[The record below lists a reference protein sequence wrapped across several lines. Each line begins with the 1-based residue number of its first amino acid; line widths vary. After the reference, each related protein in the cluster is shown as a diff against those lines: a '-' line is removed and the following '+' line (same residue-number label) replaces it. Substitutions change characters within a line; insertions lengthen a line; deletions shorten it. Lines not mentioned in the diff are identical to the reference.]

1 MIPIIDAFHNSS
13 VEVDIS
19 NSTSFFRVRETI
31 RRVVSV
37 DDVTLPV
44 CFLCCV
50 DDKWFISPTEFL
62 LSVESD
68 KPDATEFLDK
78 ELIQEN
84 YKVALYVA
92 NLLCKWGAVNINNK
106 LKLGNVVSPK
116 HMDMLVLKF
125 SDPAVGSLQKLDF
138 KKILPKLQSCV
149 QEIEHDQFSD

>member
-1 MIPIIDAFHNSS
+1 M
-13 VEVDIS
+13 
-19 NSTSFFRVRETI
+19 TSHYLFVFCV
-31 RRVVSV
+31 
-37 DDVTLPV
+37 
-44 CFLCCV
+44 V

-68 KPDATEFLDK
+68 TPDVAEFSDK

-116 HMDMLVLKF
+116 HMDMLVLKL
-125 SDPAVGSLQKLDF
+125 DPAVGSLQKLDF